1 MSVTDATLTGGAPG
15 IMAHD
20 HSTADNWAG
29 GAASAGGGGGGT
41 SGYTVGGTASGL
53 SGTLVLQDNGGDDLT
68 VGGNGPFTF
77 ATPVADGAGYQV
89 TVKTSPAGQ
98 TCQVTNGSGTIAAAN
113 VTNVAVSCTTGSAT
127 GGSDNFNRADG
138 GLGSGWTA
146 VSDGGMSI
154 SSQAVAGVGGA
165 TTGDIRT
172 AETYGSDQFSQ
183 VEVTST
189 QLSGAQWVGPAVR
202 MQNGGQNAYLGIY
215 FWNSGSPALMLFVR
229 TAGSWQQLS
238 AATTGPLAAGT
249 QLKLTAVGSTISFLV
264 NGVQQMSVTDATLT
278 GGAPGILAHDHSTA
292 DNWAGG
298 AASGTGGGGGGGG
311 GGTSGYTVGGTASGL
326 SGTLVLQDNGGDD
339 LTVGGNGPFTFAT
352 PVADGTGYQ
361 VTVKTSPAGQTCQ
374 VTNGSGTIAAANVT
388 NVAVSCTTGSATG
401 GSDNFNRADGGL
413 GSGWTAVSDGGMSIS
428 SQAVAGV
435 GGATTGDIRTAE
447 TYGSDQFSQVEVT
460 STQLSGAQWIGPAVR
475 MQNGGQNAYLGIYFW
490 NSGSPALML
499 FVRTAGSWQQL
510 SAATTGPLA
519 AGTQLKLT
527 AVGSTISFLVNG
539 VQQMSVTDAT
549 LTGGAPGIMAH
560 DHSTADNWAGGAA
573 SGTGGGGGGGG
584 GGTAFQ
590 ATYVSTD
597 AQGIKTYNV
606 TSDDNGPGM
615 QTMRVLAPTNP
626 AAGVAHNFLIVLPV
640 EAGQGTTFGDGIG
653 TLAAAN
659 AQNQYNLTI
668 IEPGFAIDP
677 WYANNPNSLS
687 IQYET
692 FMTQDLMPWIKQNLG
707 TTGNEQTWLIG
718 FSKSG
723 LGAQDLIL
731 KHPDVFTLAASWD
744 FPADMSAY
752 DQYGSAAGFGT
763 DANFQAN
770 YRLTQSFVD
779 ARKAP
784 FVSNNRIWIG
794 GYWSFQA
801 DVSDY
806 DALLTSEG
814 IKHTTETPQQ
824 MPHKWDSGWVP
835 IALAALY
842 QDSLNLH

>member
-1 MSVTDATLTGGAPG
+1 MRLLLIFSILLVPLVAFP
-15 IMAHD
+15 H
-20 HSTADNWAG
+20 N
-29 GAASAGGGGGGT
+29 ASAD
-41 SGYTVGGTASGL
+41 TVTA
-53 SGTLVLQDNGGDDLT
+53 
-68 VGGNGPFTF
+68 
-77 ATPVADGAGYQV
+77 
-89 TVKTSPAGQ
+89 
-98 TCQVTNGSGTIAAAN
+98 
-113 VTNVAVSCTTGSAT
+113 
-127 GGSDNFNRADG
+127 SDNFNRADG

-229 TAGSWQQLS
+229 KAGGWQQLS

-278 GGAPGILAHDHSTA
+278 GGAPGIMAHDHSTA

-311 GGTSGYTVGGTASGL
+311 GTSSYTVGGTASGL

-460 STQLSGAQWIGPAVR
+460 STQLSGAQWVGPAVR

-499 FVRTAGSWQQL
+499 FVRKAGGWQQL

-549 LTGGAPGIMAH
+549 LTGGAPGILAH

-573 SGTGGGGGGGG
+573 SGTGGGGGARRHLELHGRGGCFR
-584 GGTAFQ
+584 AFR
-590 ATYVSTD
+590 D
-597 AQGIKTYNV
+597 A
-606 TSDDNGPGM
+606 GP
-615 QTMRVLAPTNP
+615 
-626 AAGVAHNFLIVLPV
+626 
-640 EAGQGTTFGDGIG
+640 AGQ
-653 TLAAAN
+653 
-659 AQNQYNLTI
+659 
-668 IEPGFAIDP
+668 
-677 WYANNPNSLS
+677 
-687 IQYET
+687 
-692 FMTQDLMPWIKQNLG
+692 
-707 TTGNEQTWLIG
+707 
-718 FSKSG
+718 
-723 LGAQDLIL
+723 
-731 KHPDVFTLAASWD
+731 
-744 FPADMSAY
+744 
-752 DQYGSAAGFGT
+752 
-763 DANFQAN
+763 
-770 YRLTQSFVD
+770 R
-779 ARKAP
+779 R
-784 FVSNNRIWIG
+784 R
-794 GYWSFQA
+794 
-801 DVSDY
+801 
-806 DALLTSEG
+806 
-814 IKHTTETPQQ
+814 
-824 MPHKWDSGWVP
+824 
-835 IALAALY
+835 
-842 QDSLNLH
+842 